1 MDKYSRYYGIGVF
14 AIAIALSAVLGT
26 QLIMP
31 GVTNITKAIN
41 DVKAKKETLVQ
52 KQQAK
57 QNVEKKKK
65 QLQNSVINAQKK
77 IYAPADFDLGN
88 DSLFFTLYTDL
99 IEMIK
104 SNSIKVKS
112 MEYSYNPKDDQFVT
126 NGKDVYFVSE
136 IDLELI
142 TNYVNFGKFIQDIYQ
157 YPYYIKI
164 LKLNVKP
171 YPKDKKVLIANM
183 SLRLYARTVPEENND
198 QE

>member
-183 SLRLYARTVPEENND
+183 GLRLYARTVPEENND

>member
-112 MEYSYNPKDDQFVT
+112 MEYSYNPEDDQFVT

-183 SLRLYARTVPEENND
+183 GLRLYARTVPEENND

>member
-164 LKLNVKP
+164 LKLNV
-171 YPKDKKVLIANM
+171 ICN
-183 SLRLYARTVPEENND
+183 
-198 QE
+198 